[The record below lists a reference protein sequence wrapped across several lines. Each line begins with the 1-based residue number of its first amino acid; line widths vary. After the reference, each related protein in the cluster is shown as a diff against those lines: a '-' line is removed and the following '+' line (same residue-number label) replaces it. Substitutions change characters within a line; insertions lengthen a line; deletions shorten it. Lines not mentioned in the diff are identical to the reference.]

1 MSENA
6 LQHVRERTVEMS
18 GEGRSLREILAYLVR
33 EAEAMS
39 GGDATCSI
47 RLKPESAV
55 GTCAAAAAL
64 TSTWS
69 MPIVGD
75 GGRVLGSFDTCFRE
89 SRQPRPEE
97 RKFVES
103 LAQIA
108 RAVIER

>member
-39 GGDATCSI
+39 GGDAACSI
-47 RLKPESAV
+47 LLPDDEGLRNPSPA
-55 GTCAAAAAL
+55 
-64 TSTWS
+64 WS
-69 MPIVGD
+69 MPILGD
-75 GGRVLGSFDTCFRE
+75 GGRVLGTFDTCFRE

-97 RKFVES
+97 RTFVES